1 MSSRGKVDG
10 QWGNLKGIG
19 DKDKAEIPT
28 EENLESRLR
37 MATGTLRHP
46 GGAWHLAIMLFRLSR
61 IKSWCGIGHTRQRE
75 AEDSQHAAVN
85 SGHPNLTVTRDKFQ
99 PAGRL
104 RSTVVTGVGSES
116 WPHCLLTAWLEEIPG
131 FLCASVVSYK
141 IEAITETI
149 RVAVRIR

>member
-46 GGAWHLAIMLFRLSR
+46 GGA
-61 IKSWCGIGHTRQRE
+61 
-75 AEDSQHAAVN
+75 
-85 SGHPNLTVTRDKFQ
+85 
-99 PAGRL
+99 
-104 RSTVVTGVGSES
+104 
-116 WPHCLLTAWLEEIPG
+116 
-131 FLCASVVSYK
+131 
-141 IEAITETI
+141 
-149 RVAVRIR
+149 